1 MRAAIVSGL
10 VTALVTGLL
19 ASLVLML
26 ANGRVLAN
34 PTEEQLNALRQDMA
48 KLQSRLDEELAA
60 RDDALAALAETQQTI
75 NKTQNTIDQAAQ
87 EQKNLE
93 QRLDAL
99 YARQQDLNAQS
110 QQALQALT
118 ELLIKGYPVSKQSTL
133 KALLNQTRP
142 GQAARLMAY
151 HRILS
156 AQTMSRLGQITDQ
169 IAAAVTAQQ
178 EIDAQLDALAQLERE
193 QTERM
198 AQMAELRRQRQADLE
213 QLNARI
219 VSDTERLETLQADE
233 QRLAEVLAEAS
244 EALPPDLWDDEV
256 PPVTELKGQLPMPVA
271 GTLVKRFG
279 ERRQNQARWR
289 GWLIETAE
297 QAPVHAIAPG
307 RVVYADWL
315 RGYGLLIIV
324 DHQQELLSL
333 YAHNDRLFFEVG
345 DWVRMGERLGV
356 ASAPGRDPLPD
367 HPGIYFELRH
377 QGQPTDPSTWLNA
390 SRRPSSP

>member
-1 MRAAIVSGL
+1 MRAPIVTGL
-10 VTALVTGLL
+10 MAGLL
-19 ASLVLML
+19 ASLVLM
-26 ANGRVLAN
+26 ATSGRVLAN
-34 PTEEQLNALRQDMA
+34 PTEEQLSELRQDMA
-48 KLQSRLDEELAA
+48 KLQARLDEELAA
-60 RDDALAALAETQQTI
+60 RNDALAALAKTQQAI
-75 NKTQNTIDQAAQ
+75 NKTQNTIDQVAQ
-87 EQKNLE
+87 QQQSLKERLE
-93 QRLDAL
+93 AL

-110 QQALQALT
+110 QRALQALT

-156 AQTMSRLGQITDQ
+156 AQTMTRLGQITDQ

-178 EIDAQLDALAQLERE
+178 EIDAQLDALAQLQSE

-219 VSDTERLETLQADE
+219 VSDTDRLEALRADE
-233 QRLAEVLAEAS
+233 QRLAEVLTEAS

-279 ERRQNQARWR
+279 QRRQNQARWR
-289 GWLIETAE
+289 GWLIKTAE

-324 DHQQELLSL
+324 DHQQALLSL

-345 DWVRMGERLGV
+345 DWVRMGDRLGV
-356 ASAPGRDPLPD
+356 ASTPGRDPLPD

-377 QGQPTDPSTWLNA
+377 QGQPTDPAAWLNA